1 MTAIWKIKVAD
12 GAEHLTMSGEVATM
26 KNYLSQVNSVETEIV
41 CCNGEHKKNGE
52 EDKTLQAGS
61 SPLCYGRE

>member
-1 MTAIWKIKVAD
+1 MTAIWKIKVSD

-26 KNYLSQVNSVETEIV
+26 KNYLSQVSVEIEKV

-61 SPLCYGRE
+61 SPLCSGRE